1 MRRTVLKTLA
11 YLGLVVLSGC
21 GFQLRGQVPLPFE
34 GAYID
39 AAPGSGLA
47 AMLSKQLSLQSK
59 LAPSRDKADVIIRL
73 SDENQRKSILT
84 LSSSGKVQEY
94 RLVYKVTVAASD
106 ASGAEAL
113 PPATLQ
119 QVRDFSYNDQA
130 VLAASTH
137 ETTLRNEMRQ
147 NLVQQIMNRLAFVRK
162 K

>member
-11 YLGLVVLSGC
+11 ILGLAALSGC
-21 GFQLRGQVPLPFE
+21 GFQLRGQEPLPFD

-39 AAPGSGLA
+39 AAPGSALA
-47 AMLSKQLSLQSK
+47 ATLSKQLALRSK
-59 LAPSRDKADVIIRL
+59 LAPSRDKADVIIKL

-84 LSSSGKVQEY
+84 LSSSGKAQEY

-106 ASGAEAL
+106 ASGVEAL
-113 PPATLQ
+113 PPAILQ

-130 VLAASTH
+130 VLAAGTQ
-137 ETTLRNEMRQ
+137 EGELRQQMNQ
-147 NLVQQIMNRLAFVRK
+147 NLVQQILNRLAFVRK

>member
-11 YLGLVVLSGC
+11 ILGLAALSGC

-39 AAPGSGLA
+39 ATPGSGLA
-47 AMLSKQLSLQSK
+47 ALLSKQLALQSK
-59 LAPSRDKADVIIRL
+59 LAPSRDKADVIIKL

-106 ASGAEAL
+106 AAGAEAL
-113 PPATLQ
+113 PPAILQ

-130 VLAASTH
+130 ILAAGTQ
-137 ETTLRNEMRQ
+137 EATLRNEMSQ
-147 NLVQQIMNRLAFVRK
+147 NLVQQILNRLAFVRK

>member
-11 YLGLVVLSGC
+11 YLGLIVLSGC
-21 GFQLRGQVPLPFE
+21 GFQLRGQVPLPFD

-47 AMLSKQLSLQSK
+47 AMLGKQLSLQSK
-59 LAPSRDKADVIIRL
+59 LAPSRDKADIIVRL
-73 SDENQRKSILT
+73 SNEIQNKSILT

-106 ASGAEAL
+106 AAGAEVL

-130 VLAASTH
+130 VLAAATQ
-137 ETTLRNEMRQ
+137 ETALRTEMSH
-147 NLVQQIMNRLAFVRK
+147 NLVQQILNRLAFVRK

>member
-11 YLGLVVLSGC
+11 IVGLAMLAGC
-21 GFQLRGQVPLPFE
+21 GFQLRGQVALPFD
-34 GAYID
+34 GAYVE
-39 AAPGSGLA
+39 APAGSGLA
-47 AMLSKQLSLQSK
+47 ALLNKQLSLQSK
-59 LAPSRDKADVIIRL
+59 LAPSRDKADIVIRL
-73 SDENQRKSILT
+73 SGETQRKSILT

-106 ASGAEAL
+106 AKGAEAL

-130 VLAASTH
+130 VLAAGTQ
-137 ETTLRNEMRQ
+137 EATLRNQMSQ

-162 K
+162 Q